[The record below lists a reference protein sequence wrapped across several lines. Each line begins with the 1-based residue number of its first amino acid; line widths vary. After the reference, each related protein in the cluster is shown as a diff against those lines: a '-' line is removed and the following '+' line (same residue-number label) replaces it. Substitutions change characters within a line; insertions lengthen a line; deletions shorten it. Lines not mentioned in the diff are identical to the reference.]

1 MKQNKFIFWLA
12 AMFIG
17 LTLAACQA
25 TTVQTPPTGV
35 PIPPTEIS
43 NAPASP
49 TQTVT
54 APTVS
59 VTDVPAATNAPTRS
73 IDPASIVPIT
83 LNGDSITANNAGVQ
97 VNGTRATI
105 TAAGSYELR
114 GALNDGQIIVNTTDE
129 KPVQLI
135 LNGVHLANSTS
146 APLYIAKANETILYL
161 ADNSENF
168 ISDAS
173 AYVFENADEDEPNAA
188 LFSKNNLTIIG
199 NGALTAQGNFNDGI
213 ASKAGLT
220 IAGGKISVTAA
231 DDGMRGK
238 DFIVVQNGMLVVNAQ
253 GDGLKADNDKDANKG
268 YITVEGGKLNIT
280 SGGDALT
287 AESVVSIANGEF
299 NLTTGGGSNAK
310 LDEDVSAKGIK
321 AGAHLEIDGGVF
333 NINAADDALHSK
345 GTLKINDGE
354 FTLATGDDAIN
365 TETTLEIN
373 AGKINITQ
381 SNEGIEGMVITLNG
395 GDIRVVSSDDAI
407 NAKDPDTSGDGGG
420 MGRPSRLPDFSA
432 YTGRVFLYIHGGNIA
447 IDATGDGLDANGAI
461 QMTGGTVVIN
471 GPTVR
476 MNGAVDYDAA
486 FSISGGTLIAAG
498 SSGMAQTSGDAT
510 SSQNSLLIHFGKTLP
525 GGTLIH
531 IQNSA
536 GKNILTFAPTKEFQS
551 LAFSSS
557 QLTMGET
564 YSVFL
569 GGSAT
574 GVAANGLYL
583 DGAYTPGEEFT
594 TFTLTQSVTVIGKG
608 GMR

>member
-1 MKQNKFIFWLA
+1 MKQNKLAFWLA
-12 AMFIG
+12 TIFIG
-17 LTLAACQA
+17 LALAACQA
-25 TTVQTPPTGV
+25 TTVQTSPTSV
-35 PIPPTEIS
+35 PVQPTIIPNT
-43 NAPASP
+43 PASAA
-49 TQTVT
+49 QTVI
-54 APTVS
+54 APTDPA
-59 VTDVPAATNAPTRS
+59 TDVPVPTNAPTDV
-73 IDPASIVPIT
+73 IDNASSVPIT
-83 LNGDSITANNAGVQ
+83 LNGDSITANDAGVQ
-97 VNGTRATI
+97 VNGTVATI
-105 TAAGSYELR
+105 TAAGNYELR
-114 GALNDGQIIVNTTDE
+114 GTLNDGQIIVNTTDE
-129 KPVQLI
+129 KPVRLI
-135 LNGVHLANSTS
+135 LNGVKLANSKN
-146 APLYIAKANETILYL
+146 APLFIANANKTIIHL

-188 LFSKNNLTIIG
+188 LFSKNDLTISG
-199 NGALTAQGNFNDGI
+199 NGALTVQGNFNDGI
-213 ASKAGLT
+213 ASKAGLV

-231 DDGMRGK
+231 DDGLRGK
-238 DFIVVQNGMLVVNAQ
+238 DFLVVQNGELVVNAQ
-253 GDGLKADNDKDANKG
+253 GDGLKADNDEDADKG
-268 YITVEGGKLNIT
+268 YITVEGGKLNT
-280 SGGDALT
+280 TTGGDALT
-287 AESVVSIANGEF
+287 AERVVTITAGEF

-310 LDEDVSAKGIK
+310 LGEDVSAKGIK
-321 AGAHLEIDGGVF
+321 AGAHLEIDGGTF

-365 TETTLEIN
+365 TETNLEIN

-407 NAKDPDTSGDGGG
+407 NAKDPDASGDGGG

-461 QMTGGTVVIN
+461 QMTGGAVVIN

-486 FSISGGTLIAAG
+486 FNISGGTLIAAG
-498 SSGMAQTSGDAT
+498 SSGMAQTSGDAS

-525 GGTLIH
+525 GGTLVH

-551 LAFSSS
+551 LAFSSP
-557 QLTMGET
+557 QLAMGET

-574 GVAANGLYL
+574 GASTNGIYP

-594 TFTLTQSVTVIGKG
+594 TFTISQSVTVIGRG